1 MEQLL
6 LTDNG
11 YVKLLLSSDEGVDD
25 SSQQDDM
32 FSYSA
37 PEVCDTMRQKSAVWS
52 LGICIAEMIDGRSP
66 FAGCTS
72 TQVMINN
79 KNNA

>member
-11 YVKLLLSSDEGVDD
+11 YVKLLLSSDEGACDT
-25 SSQQDDM
+25 SQQNDM
-32 FSYSA
+32 SSYAA
-37 PEVCDTMRQKSAVWS
+37 PEVYDTTYQKSAVWS
-52 LGICIAEMIDGRSP
+52 LGICIAEMIDGKNP
-66 FAGCTS
+66 FDGCTS

-79 KNNA
+79 GSNT